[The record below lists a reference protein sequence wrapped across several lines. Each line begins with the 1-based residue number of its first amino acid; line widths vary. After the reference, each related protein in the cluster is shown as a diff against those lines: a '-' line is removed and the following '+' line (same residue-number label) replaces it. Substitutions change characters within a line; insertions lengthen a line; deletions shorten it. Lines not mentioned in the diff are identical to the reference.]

1 MKSVVLACPGD
12 LCFHQHADYLYNTN
26 ESGGTKALKRL

>member
-1 MKSVVLACPGD
+1 MKSVVLARPGD
-12 LCFHQHADYLYNTN
+12 LSFRQHTDYLYNTN